1 MLQSID
7 TMMFAEGLERRGQEV
22 RRRRCGDI
30 GDDERRSVGRQTLRP
45 QGWRRPRFPCR
56 ASLTMRTGMACV
68 VASQSRPRARQ
79 MGCRIDVTRAF

>member
-7 TMMFAEGLERRGQEV
+7 TVMFGEGLERRGQEV

-30 GDDERRSVGRQTLRP
+30 GGDERRSVGRLTLLP

-56 ASLTMRTGMACV
+56 ASLTMCPGIACV
-68 VASQSRPRARQ
+68 VASQSRPLARQ